1 MAKLQYIV
9 RILMFLVLLSFLPG
23 TQGLFTFQI
32 VDPMVDHIKDKDT
45 IAFEIQLPQN
55 AKRSFNANH
64 SEYYWLLEAKVDID
78 AKRDI
83 RINKLIQ
90 VA

>member
-1 MAKLQYIV
+1 M
-9 RILMFLVLLSFLPG
+9 
-23 TQGLFTFQI
+23 
-32 VDPMVDHIKDKDT
+32 

-64 SEYYWLLEAKVDID
+64 SEYYWLLEAKLDID
-78 AKRDI
+78 DRRDI
-83 RINKLIQ
+83 RINRVIH

>member
-1 MAKLQYIV
+1 M
-9 RILMFLVLLSFLPG
+9 
-23 TQGLFTFQI
+23 
-32 VDPMVDHIKDKDT
+32 DT
-45 IAFEIQLPQN
+45 IAFEIQVPQN

-78 AKRDI
+78 DGRDVS
-83 RINKLIQ
+83 INRVIH